1 MINKL
6 VIIGVGLI
14 GGSVA
19 LALRAAGQVKQTV
32 GVGRSQNNLDAAL
45 KLGIID
51 VAATDAAQAV
61 ADADVVLLAMPV
73 GQINNVMSAI
83 ASHLS
88 GHTIVTDV
96 GSTKSDV
103 LRCAQQQ
110 LPGHLARF
118 VAAHPI
124 AGAEKSGAT
133 AATADLFRGRA
144 VVLTPMPENDPVAV
158 QTVRE
163 MWAACGA
170 VVREMAPQEHDAIF
184 AAVSHLP
191 HLLAFALVDEIAQ
204 RSNAEELFSF
214 AASGFRDFTRI
225 AGSSPEMWRDICLAN
240 QVALLSEL
248 DAYQAQ
254 ISRLRAAL
262 EAGDSKALEQ
272 IFSRAS
278 AVRNAWIAQ
287 QNTG

>member
-14 GGSVA
+14 GGSAA
-19 LALRAAGQVKQTV
+19 LALRAAGQVKQIT
-32 GVGRSQNNLDAAL
+32 GVGRSSANLDAAL

-61 ADADVVLLAMPV
+61 MDADVVLLSVPV
-73 GQINNVMSAI
+73 GQIDAVMSVI
-83 ASHLS
+83 APHLS
-88 GHTIVTDV
+88 AHAIVTDV
-96 GSTKSDV
+96 GSTKRDV
-103 LRCAQQQ
+103 LGSAHRH

-124 AGAEKSGAT
+124 AGAEKSGA
-133 AATADLFRGRA
+133 AAAIADLFRGRT
-144 VVLTPMPENDPVAV
+144 VVLTPMPENDPISVG
-158 QTVRE
+158 TVRE
-163 MWAACGA
+163 MWTACGA

-204 RSNAEELFSF
+204 RPNAEELFGF

-240 QVALLSEL
+240 QSALLSEL
-248 DAYQAQ
+248 DAYQMQ
-254 ISRLRAAL
+254 IGRLRAAL
-262 EAGDSKALEQ
+262 EAGDSKTLEQ

-278 AVRNAWIAQ
+278 AARNAWVHR
-287 QNTG
+287 QNSD